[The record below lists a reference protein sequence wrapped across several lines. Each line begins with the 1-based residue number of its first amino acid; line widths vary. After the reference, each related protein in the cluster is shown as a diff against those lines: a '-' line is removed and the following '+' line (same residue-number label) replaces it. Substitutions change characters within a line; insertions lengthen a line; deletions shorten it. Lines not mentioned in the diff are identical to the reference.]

1 MVEMMISIAI
11 FSLIGLTVGYL
22 VLVSARAS
30 HDATRFIRTE
40 AQARLVVD
48 NIRRETLVGEFLSV
62 QVKDDGRTVEF
73 YDPVTK
79 TTADLRYTGG
89 ILLFRQDKDGGV
101 TRRYTGISDVR
112 FSLLQEES
120 MLEFQVTADAQD
132 AFQRTRPI
140 TVRDRIFLR
149 NNPGGA

>member
-1 MVEMMISIAI
+1 
-11 FSLIGLTVGYL
+11 
-22 VLVSARAS
+22 
-30 HDATRFIRTE
+30 
-40 AQARLVVD
+40 
-48 NIRRETLVGEFLSV
+48 
-62 QVKDDGRTVEF
+62 
-73 YDPVTK
+73 
-79 TTADLRYTGG
+79 
-89 ILLFRQDKDGGV
+89 
-101 TRRYTGISDVR
+101 VR